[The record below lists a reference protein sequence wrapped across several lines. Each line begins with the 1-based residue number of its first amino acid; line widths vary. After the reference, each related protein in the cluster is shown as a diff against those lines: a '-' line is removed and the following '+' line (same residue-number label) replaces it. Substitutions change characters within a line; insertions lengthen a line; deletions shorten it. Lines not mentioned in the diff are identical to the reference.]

1 MNRKLLIAPTAIVY
15 VVAAVVKVV
24 VSNRDE
30 LCEKAEL
37 SIAVAKT
44 LNFKFIVSL
53 KASRS

>member
-1 MNRKLLIAPTAIVY
+1 MNRKPLTAPTATVC

-24 VSNRDE
+24 VPSGDE
-30 LCEKAEL
+30 LYEKAEL

-44 LNFKFIVSL
+44 PNFKFIVSL